1 MTTIYMKQATK
12 GDLAKVIDII
22 DLAKKTLKERGVDQW
37 QDGYPDHEI
46 LKNDIEQGITY
57 LMMFDGQIVGTA
69 ALQQGIDEN
78 YQVIED
84 GAWSEYSEEKYTVIH
99 RIAIDSNYSGNNLAD
114 TMIHHLL
121 TISRQLGYTDT
132 RIDTHFENK
141 AMQHVIE
148 KNGFIHR
155 GTIRMHEDRQP
166 RIAYQMLIK

>member
-1 MTTIYMKQATK
+1 MATIYMKKATMD
-12 GDLAKVIDII
+12 DLDTVIEII
-22 DLAKKTLKERGVDQW
+22 ELAKKTLKQRGVNQW
-37 QDGYPDHEI
+37 QDGYPDAEI
-46 LKNDIEQGITY
+46 LKDDISQGITY
-57 LMMFDGQIVGTA
+57 LMMVDGEVVGTA

-84 GAWSEYSEEKYTVIH
+84 GNWDENSEDKYTVIH
-99 RIAIDSNYSGNNLAD
+99 RIAVNAKFAGKNLSD

-121 TISRQLGYTDT
+121 TLSRQLGYTDV

-166 RIAYQMLIK
+166 RIAYQMIIK